1 MRATSEPTA
10 RRAPAAPQ
18 RCRLGGGMLL
28 TPLALCPQLKVT
40 DSAVKRTERTAAVD
54 ADLAAKRRE
63 IELMRQ
69 ESKRSMAARGH
80 GTNDGE

>member
-1 MRATSEPTA
+1 
-10 RRAPAAPQ
+10 
-18 RCRLGGGMLL
+18 MLL

-69 ESKRSMAARGH
+69 ESKRCMAARGQ

>member
-1 MRATSEPTA
+1 MRANT
-10 RRAPAAPQ
+10 Q

-54 ADLAAKRRE
+54 ADLAAKKRE
-63 IELMRQ
+63 IELMRRQ
-69 ESKRSMAARGH
+69 ESKSSMAARGH